1 LLLSTTQ
8 ANQIYALNDRYRDY
22 NSWNRVYVVEP
33 GRWRETD
40 IQSWKESL
48 AEKSILFLKRN
59 ITEEKTLLLFT
70 EGKTI
75 IKNTVKSRKNI
86 IKKEIN
92 ITRNKTN
99 ITMGI
104 MVTGINHY
112 QLLYI
117 TIKMAGIRAG
127 HFFINS
133 IAIGMFTCSE
143 KSISYFV

>member
-1 LLLSTTQ
+1 MER
-8 ANQIYALNDRYRDY
+8 DRYSELERIL
-22 NSWNRVYVVEP
+22 
-33 GRWRETD
+33 GR
-40 IQSWKESL
+40 
-48 AEKSILFLKRN
+48 EKYIIFKKKYYRG
-59 ITEEKTLLLFT
+59 KTLLLFT

-92 ITRNKTN
+92 ITKNKTN

-127 HFFINS
+127 HFL
-133 IAIGMFTCSE
+133 
-143 KSISYFV
+143 